1 MMAAPGP
8 QPGNPERGWNDPP
21 MFNYESVASMQA
33 VPRRSHLNKRVAYPL
48 SPVNMASQKVTP
60 LDPSS
65 GPPMS
70 PVQLLPPTSDTSMPT
85 PVPLLIPTMVPT
97 LPPCLP
103 GETTP
108 SSKQDRLEDLLK
120 RLHLTDDKDMC
131 NYTVDV
137 FVDKLKQC
145 AEELKERAAEEIKR
159 KIELL
164 KESWL
169 SGKLSEVVKVKV
181 TNLASALKE
190 LNFERANQ
198 IHLGLMVD
206 HTAEVNHWMVGI
218 KRIIQEIQA
227 GHQRPSED
235 ISQSSQDLLIDT
247 SLSAS
252 DTTAI
257 SLPTAKDADKN
268 EDVQSDNSSEI
279 LPTAKDTGKNE
290 DVQSETSSEILPTAK
305 DAGKNEDV
313 QSETSSEILPTAKDA
328 GKNEDVQSETP
339 SEILPTAKDAG
350 KNDNVQSENSST

>member
-33 VPRRSHLNKRVAYPL
+33 VPRRNHLNKRVAYPL
-48 SPVNMASQKVTP
+48 SPVNIASQKVVTP

-70 PVQLLPPTSDTSMPT
+70 PVQLLPPTSDTSMPM
-85 PVPLLIPTMVPT
+85 PVPLLIPTMVPSF
-97 LPPCLP
+97 PPSLS

-108 SSKQDRLEDLLK
+108 SNKQERLEDLLK

-131 NYTVDV
+131 NYTVGA

-159 KIELL
+159 KLDLL
-164 KESWL
+164 KECWL

-190 LNFERANQ
+190 LNFDRANK

-218 KRIIQEIQA
+218 KRIIQETQA
-227 GHQRPSED
+227 SHQIPSED
-235 ISQSSQDLLIDT
+235 LSQSSQDLLLIDT
-247 SLSAS
+247 ALSAS
-252 DTTAI
+252 DTKAI
-257 SLPTAKDADKN
+257 LLPTA
-268 EDVQSDNSSEI
+268 V
-279 LPTAKDTGKNE
+279 
-290 DVQSETSSEILPTAK
+290 
-305 DAGKNEDV
+305 
-313 QSETSSEILPTAKDA
+313 
-328 GKNEDVQSETP
+328 
-339 SEILPTAKDAG
+339 DAG
-350 KNDNVQSENSST
+350 KNDAVQSENSSETLPTAEDADKRFDVQDENSSAQNQCTEAEST